1 MRTIRR
7 LTTAL
12 ALMVLPQ
19 VAGAQEGRLFKD
31 SWFWGAKVGTMKY
44 STTATVDFEGYAPM
58 IGAEWLITRTR
69 GALYLAIDE
78 TVFGLDGRS
87 SVDNPYA
94 FSGRSDVYLHDLR
107 RATVA
112 GFVFPTQRRGYLRPY
127 AGAGFVLLDFHAA
140 SPVSGSS
147 NSAENQAVAESLQD
161 AKSGASVIGIVGLQA
176 QFKRLSAFGQAS
188 LMPAQGSTFLLNG
201 NYTVIGEVG
210 LRYNIGTSIDRPF

>member
-44 STTATVDFEGYAPM
+44 ETLVTKGYAPL

-78 TVFGLDGRS
+78 AFFGLDGKS
-87 SVDNPYA
+87 SVDDPYA
-94 FSGRSDVYLHDLR
+94 FSGRKEVHLFDLR

-112 GFVFPTQRRGYLRPY
+112 GIVFPTQKRGYLRPY

-147 NSAENQAVAESLQD
+147 SSAENQYVAEALQD

-176 QFKRLSAFGQAS
+176 QFKRLSAFGQGS

-201 NYTVIGEVG
+201 NYTLIVEAG

>member
-12 ALMVLPQ
+12 ALVVLPQ

-44 STTATVDFEGYAPM
+44 TTLVTEGYAPL
-58 IGAEWLITRTR
+58 IGGEWLITRTR
-69 GALYLAIDE
+69 GALYISVDE
-78 TVFGLDGRS
+78 AFFGLEGRS
-87 SVDNPYA
+87 SVDDPYA
-94 FSGRSDVYLHDLR
+94 FSGRKEVFLFDLR

-112 GFVFPTQRRGYLRPY
+112 GIVFPTQKRGFLRPY

-147 NSAENQAVAESLQD
+147 NSAENQYVGEALQD
-161 AKSGASVIGIVGLQA
+161 AKSGASIIGLLGLQA
-176 QFKRLSAFGQAS
+176 QFKRLSAFGQGS
-188 LMPAQGSTFLLNG
+188 VMPAQGSTFLLNG
-201 NYTVIGEVG
+201 NYTLIFEAG